1 MKQRKIRAAQLI
13 TPFGPGAIVDVG
25 GESLVC
31 KDISEWPEHKCL
43 PLAENSLEKILGK
56 TIRRPPLDDS
66 GAVVPFARFPKW
78 MFCPSCRR
86 LYFIDHAVDKANQYD
101 KPVCTGKECSK
112 ATLVPM
118 RFIAVCENGHMQ
130 DIDWHWWA
138 HKNAQPSQS
147 GRCNNRSEAELYFE
161 TKSASGGDFNSMEIR
176 CKCGSRNTFDQLIG
190 IPYPS
195 KCSAKQP
202 WQGYVQESCNAK
214 LNVLPRAA
222 TNVYY
227 PEIRSALD
235 IGSDAIASAIGN
247 ESAFIEWL
255 KTDPAEV
262 RSIKVVSGMEKNWKE
277 KFPDLYGHI
286 IREAARNFYLDE
298 DLIKKNLFD
307 FIDGASIDS
316 PIAND
321 LSDKS
326 QHGIL
331 RGEWAYLSR
340 AESFDGAN
348 FKTRVENIAK
358 LTALGFSDIFEQVT
372 MIDRLREVKALVGFR
387 RIKPDAETTIVPSD
401 LNKNSNWMLGID
413 TFGEGIFIKFSEDLI
428 RKWESDI
435 LKSIEGKSTKLA
447 EKCIRWGR
455 QPSHIYSSPRF
466 ISLHTFAHGLIRR
479 LSFDTGYP
487 ATSLKERIYV
497 GGQED
502 SMAGLLIFTSEG
514 DSEGSLGGLVRQGE
528 PDKLINTI
536 KNTLID
542 LSWCSSD
549 PVCSELEN
557 QGLDGLNSSACHA
570 CCLISETSCAFNN
583 TLLDRRLV
591 VGSIDGKLKG
601 LFS

>member
-31 KDISEWPEHKCL
+31 KDISEWPEHKCST
-43 PLAENSLEKILGK
+43 LADNTLEKILGK
-56 TIRRPPLDDS
+56 TIRRPPLEDS

-86 LYFIDHAVDKANQYD
+86 LYFIDHAVDSANKFE
-101 KPVCTGKECSK
+101 KPICSGKECSS
-112 ATLVPM
+112 TPLVPM
-118 RFIAVCENGHMQ
+118 RFIAVCESGHMQ

-147 GRCNNRSEAELYFE
+147 GRCNNRSESELYFE
-161 TKSASGGDFNSMEIR
+161 TRGASGGDFNSMEIR
-176 CKCGSRNTFDQLIG
+176 CKCGSRNSFEQLIG

-195 KCSAKQP
+195 KCLAKQP
-202 WQGYVQESCNAK
+202 WQGYTQESCNAK
-214 LNVLPRAA
+214 LTVLPRAA

-235 IGSDAIASAIGN
+235 IGSDTIASTMGN
-247 ESAFIEWL
+247 EAALIEWL
-255 KTDPAEV
+255 KTNPSLA
-262 RSIKVVSGMEKNWKE
+262 SIKVVSGMERNWKE
-277 KFPDLYGHI
+277 KFPDLYVHI
-286 IREAARNFYLDE
+286 VREAARTFYLDE
-298 DLIKKNLFD
+298 DLVKKNLFD
-307 FIDGASIDS
+307 FIDGVSIQS
-316 PIAND
+316 PVTNQS
-321 LSDKS
+321 SDKS

-331 RGEWAYLSR
+331 KSEWAYLSR
-340 AESFDGAN
+340 TESFNGEN
-348 FKTRVENIAK
+348 FKTRVESTGK
-358 LTALGFSDIFEQVT
+358 LIALGFSGLFEQIT

-387 RIKPDAETTIVPSD
+387 RIKPDSETAIIPSD

-413 TFGEGIFIKFSEDLI
+413 TFGEGIFIKFSESVI
-428 RKWESDI
+428 RKWEVDA
-435 LKSIEGKSTKLA
+435 LKMYVTKSGKLA

-455 QPSHIYSSPRF
+455 QPAEIYSSPRF

-487 ATSLKERIYV
+487 STSLKERIYV
-497 GGQED
+497 GGQND
-502 SMAGLLIFTSEG
+502 PMAGILIFTSEG
-514 DSEGSLGGLVRQGE
+514 DSEGSLGGLVRQGGPE
-528 PDKLINTI
+528 KMVNTI
-536 KNTLID
+536 KSTLID

-591 VGSIDGKLKG
+591 IGSIDGKIRG